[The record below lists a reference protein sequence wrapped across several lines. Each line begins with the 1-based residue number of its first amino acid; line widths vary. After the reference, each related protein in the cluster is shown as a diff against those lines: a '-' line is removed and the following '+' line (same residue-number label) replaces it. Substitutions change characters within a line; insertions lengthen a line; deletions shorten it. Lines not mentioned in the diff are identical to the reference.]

1 MSLFYSLLIGDF
13 LCLSLTSGYVQLRF
27 NLGDGTHI
35 LKSSDQVDSLGRTWH
50 TVKAGRLGNQGF
62 LSLDNREVKE
72 NVSEGMTTL
81 DVATDIFVGGVSTL
95 SFISTDAT
103 AGEPMGFTGGL
114 RELTINGEEFV
125 LTEIGA
131 VGGANVGDWDGTA
144 CGYKV
149 CQNGG
154 RCVAAGSDS
163 FTCICPPSWTGP
175 VCNQSVGC
183 INNICKHGS
192 LCAPS
197 EVASYRCICPLGW
210 GGRYCDTEI
219 ATDTLKFVGNSYI
232 KYQDLRYNTRNLK
245 STQVS
250 FSFQTSSND
259 SLIMWL
265 GMAAHED
272 DDYLAVGLESGHL
285 KIAVNL
291 GERLSPSIMF
301 RNVTLCC
308 NNWHNIS
315 LTLNGTIIQVFL
327 NSKRILLKDVDPFE
341 HYVALNS
348 GGQVY
353 FGGFQLNRN
362 VSVVTCGLF
371 SKAFEGKL
379 RNVYLFQ
386 DTKPL
391 LLLKGSEGFNV
402 YEGNE

>member
-1 MSLFYSLLIGDF
+1 QSSWMSFPPLRMRHRTVLQLQFQTLSPDVSLFYSLLIGDF

-35 LKSSDQVDSLGRTWH
+35 LKSSDRVDSLGRTWH

-175 VCNQSVGC
+175 SLSSVFRGLS
-183 INNICKHGS
+183 HGS
-192 LCAPS
+192 
-197 EVASYRCICPLGW
+197 
-210 GGRYCDTEI
+210 
-219 ATDTLKFVGNSYI
+219 NS
-232 KYQDLRYNTRNLK
+232 RS
-245 STQVS
+245 STC
-250 FSFQTSSND
+250 
-259 SLIMWL
+259 L
-265 GMAAHED
+265 
-272 DDYLAVGLESGHL
+272 
-285 KIAVNL
+285 
-291 GERLSPSIMF
+291 
-301 RNVTLCC
+301 
-308 NNWHNIS
+308 
-315 LTLNGTIIQVFL
+315 
-327 NSKRILLKDVDPFE
+327 
-341 HYVALNS
+341 
-348 GGQVY
+348 
-353 FGGFQLNRN
+353 
-362 VSVVTCGLF
+362 
-371 SKAFEGKL
+371 
-379 RNVYLFQ
+379 
-386 DTKPL
+386 
-391 LLLKGSEGFNV
+391 
-402 YEGNE
+402 